1 MGKGDK
7 IHLSCGR
14 IPNNLHRFSALK
26 EGEPSSPLCSMAV
39 HSDFLPKSTV

>member
-1 MGKGDK
+1 MGKRDK
-7 IHLSCGR
+7 INLSCR

-26 EGEPSSPLCSMAV
+26 EGEPNSLFCSVAV